1 MLVALLRRI
10 FKLKSLKLKV
20 PVHKLMKSTMTLAGG
35 VEVGG
40 MDGWVCF
47 VVMLEREN
55 SMGVFLWE

>member
-1 MLVALLRRI
+1 M
-10 FKLKSLKLKV
+10 
-20 PVHKLMKSTMTLAGG
+20 AGG